1 MKSPLDL
8 ARDWLCKA
16 ESDLQSARLLAA
28 GPGPFDT
35 GCFHCQQAV
44 EKYLKGY
51 LASRGQ
57 QFPFTHDLGRL
68 AVLCDAL
75 DPTLKMATPGVIAL
89 TDYAVKLRYDNEFW
103 PVRQDVE
110 VALVVVDG
118 VRSRIFATLPPQA
131 RP

>member
-35 GCFHCQQAV
+35 ACFHCQQAV

-51 LASRGQ
+51 LAARSQ

-68 AVLCDAL
+68 AVLCDGL
-75 DPTLKMATPGVIAL
+75 DPTLQIVRPDVIAL

-110 VALVVVDG
+110 AALVVVHD
-118 VRSRIFATLPPQA
+118 VRSRILAAVPPQA